1 MILEW
6 SLGDFRESPYC
17 GKRAEAKYH
26 SHQCISDY
34 GLYSNTK
41 KINGYQCLNR
51 KDVSE
56 NFIRSIVNYDSF
68 LSARKNFFQY
78 FKANDTRNQVTG
90 TLIICGDQK
99 VDMDCTDL
107 LLYSRIEC
115 KKEKTDTGGI
125 FVSNWD
131 VCTALDLLED
141 KGLPPPGV
149 SFTYYIYSPT
159 FQSGKSYV
167 ICMHFKFGN

>member
-68 LSARKNFFQY
+68 VSARKNFFQY
-78 FKANDTRNQVTG
+78 FKANDTRNQITG

-99 VDMDCTDL
+99 VDMDCTGSSL
-107 LLYSRIEC
+107 FSRIEC
-115 KKEKTDTGGI
+115 KKEETDNDGI
-125 FVSNWD
+125 FVSNHD
-131 VCTALDLLED
+131 ICDALDLLED
-141 KGLPPPGV
+141 KGLPAPPREWTTHIYV
-149 SFTYYIYSPT
+149 SPSHILCKYNNKY
-159 FQSGKSYV
+159 QECNK
-167 ICMHFKFGN
+167 